1 MKRIQI
7 PPMFAVIVALNIW
20 FVSPSTAQYQQTRTT
35 FVSLGR
41 GVPGVLYEPVT
52 PVAKSQIGIF
62 VMHSGADY
70 LKFSACTELSKRG
83 YRVLC
88 ANNSTSKSGFTDDT
102 NTDKIILDAKLGVTY
117 LRQYPGIRKVVLL
130 GHSGGGGLMSTYQN
144 IAENGLK
151 ACQGPEKIVKCSD
164 SLAGLPPA
172 DGLMLIDSNFGPG
185 AMMLFSID
193 PAVVS
198 EENAQVINPE
208 LDLYNPKNGFNPT
221 APKYSDEFIRKFLSA
236 EGKRNNQLIKN
247 ALDRLEKINAGKGR
261 YSDDEPIIVPGANY
275 RGANNKLF
283 SQDVRMWS
291 HTRKAWPLLRGDGTA
306 VTQVVYSVR
315 VPENLTS
322 NTPSLEAGG
331 LTTTVRR
338 FLNTYA
344 LRVADDYG
352 YDEDSIRG
360 IDWTSSYS
368 CPPGNVEGVT
378 VPLLTMGMTGH
389 WEFMAA
395 ETIIEHAKSA
405 DKTLVFVEGATHGY
419 TTCTKC
425 EKYPGQFGNT
435 RKTTYDYIDSWLSK
449 KGRF

>member
-1 MKRIQI
+1 MI
-7 PPMFAVIVALNIW
+7 ALIVALNIC
-20 FVSPSTAQYQQTRTT
+20 FVFPSMAQDQQIKTT

-52 PVAKSQIGIF
+52 PVEKSQIGVF

-88 ANNSTSKSGFTDDT
+88 ANNSTNKSGFTDDT
-102 NTDKIILDAKLGVTY
+102 NTDKIVLEAKLGAAY
-117 LRQYPGIRKVVLL
+117 LRQYSGVRKVVLL

-144 IAENGLK
+144 IAENGPK
-151 ACQGPEKIVKCSD
+151 ACQGPEKIVKCPD
-164 SLAGLPPA
+164 SLAGMPPA

-185 AMMLFSID
+185 AMMLFSLD
-193 PAVVS
+193 PAIVS
-198 EENAQVINPE
+198 NEDAQVINPE

-221 APKYSDEFIRKFLSA
+221 GPKYSDEFIRKFLSA
-236 EGKRNNQLIKN
+236 EGKRNNQIIKN

-261 YSDDEPIIVPGANY
+261 YTDDEPFILSGANY
-275 RGANNKLF
+275 RGSNNLLF
-283 SQDVRMWS
+283 SQDINVWM
-291 HTRKAWPLLRGDGTA
+291 HTRKAWPLLLGDGST
-306 VTQVVYSVR
+306 VTQVVNSVR

-322 NTPSLEAGG
+322 HTSSLEAGA

-338 FLNTYA
+338 FLSTYA
-344 LRVADDYG
+344 LRVTDDYG
-352 YDEDSIRG
+352 YDKESIRG
-360 IDWTSSYS
+360 IDWESSYS

-378 VPLLTMGMTGH
+378 VPLLIMGMTGH

-395 ETIIEHAKSA
+395 ETIYEHAKSA
-405 DKTLVFVEGATHGY
+405 DKTVAYVEGATHGY

-425 EKYPGQFGNT
+425 EKTPGQFGNT
-435 RKTTYDYIDSWLSK
+435 LKTTYDFIDSWLSK